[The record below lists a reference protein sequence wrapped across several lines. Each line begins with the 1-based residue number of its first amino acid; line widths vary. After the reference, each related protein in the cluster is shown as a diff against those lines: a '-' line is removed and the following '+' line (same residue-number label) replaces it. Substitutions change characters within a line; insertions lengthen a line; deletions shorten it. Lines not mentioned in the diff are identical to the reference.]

1 MKPRS
6 IVFIIMFILVA
17 LVYVLAL
24 PANLAE
30 AHGRGATAFPL
41 APQTSASGLKLSGV
55 VTCTTVTAHAEHPDG
70 QRALLAVWD
79 ITDASIAAGDQ
90 VILDSIIDY
99 ETSMMAWDDVISG
112 HQIMVSV
119 HGQEDG
125 DSLQQVVTVPACT
138 SRRR

>member
-1 MKPRS
+1 MIRR
-6 IVFIIMFILVA
+6 ILA
-17 LVYVLAL
+17 VLA
-24 PANLAE
+24 ALALGLATLVGVAPDAV

-41 APQTSASGLKLSGV
+41 APQTSTSGLSLRGV
-55 VTCTTVTAHAEHPDG
+55 VTCSTITVHATHPDG
-70 QRALLAVWD
+70 ERSMLSVWD
-79 ITDASIAAGDQ
+79 ITGASIAAGDQ

-99 ETSMMAWDDVISG
+99 ESSMMAWDDVIPG

-119 HGQEDG
+119 NGREDG